1 MNSYSKLEFE
11 CPLCKTK
18 LEAKGGRFECN
29 HKGTPNAKKLWND
42 PDKYE
47 LHQVHVRLVTYSEA
61 KK

>member
-1 MNSYSKLEFE
+1 MQE
-11 CPLCKTK
+11 K